1 MTLRYATEFTE
12 DNMNVLDL
20 GDEIRPAEPYTA
32 IKDLT
37 RLLREKISRQ
47 FDEIGRIS
55 RLKRYISPQIV
66 EAVINGKDGALFE
79 SHRREITVVFLDLRG
94 FTAFTDTAEPE
105 EVLQVLRAYH
115 AEMGRLIFKYKG
127 TIERFAGDGIMVFF
141 NDPMPCADHRLR
153 AVRMA
158 LEMQDRIKP
167 MRSDWLKKGWDLD
180 LGVGLVAGYAALGNV
195 GFAERMDYGAIGSVT
210 NLASR
215 LCEKAK
221 GGQILTNQ
229 KTLSEIDGL
238 VVVDAEPLGE
248 LNLRG
253 FARPVSTF
261 NVTGLKQRQAD
272 A

>member
-1 MTLRYATEFTE
+1 MKA
-12 DNMNVLDL
+12 LDL
-20 GDEIRPAEPYTA
+20 RDEIRPPKPYTP

-37 RLLREKISRQ
+37 RFVREKIGRQ

-55 RLKRYISPQIV
+55 RLKRSISPQIV
-66 EAVINGKDGALFE
+66 EAVLNGEDGELLE

-94 FTAFTDTAEPE
+94 FTAFSDVAGPE
-105 EVLQVLRAYH
+105 DALQLLRVYH
-115 AEMGRLIFKYKG
+115 AEMGRLIFKFKG

-141 NDPMPCADHRLR
+141 NDPIPCPDHRQR

-158 LEMQDRIKP
+158 LEMHVCMKP
-167 MRSDWLKKGWDLD
+167 LRSEWLKNGWDLD
-180 LGVGLVAGYAALGNV
+180 LGVGLAAAYAALGNV
-195 GFAERMDYGAIGSVT
+195 GFAERMDYSGVGTVT

-229 KTLSEIDGL
+229 KTLSEIDGF
-238 VVVDAEPLGE
+238 VDAEPMGE

-253 FARPVSTF
+253 FARPVAAF
-261 NVTGLKQRQAD
+261 NVTKLRRREAN